1 MSRKALIAL
10 IVIMV
15 AAGGYYI
22 FKRFNGNNPDGD
34 KKENVAT
41 NKSSQKLD
49 ANKVNELLLGKWEI
63 AEHNI
68 IEAEDSSTLYLVKE
82 SEILDFYDYEVI
94 KIKQKM
100 TFSERSKFDDEK
112 KMTSKI
118 DSSYF
123 KGSLRIGNNIGNEK
137 KWILNSDGTKIEID
151 YEIFSICFSD
161 NYNQLTLTKPK
172 ENITITLKRW

>member
-34 KKENVAT
+34 KKETVTT

-63 AEHNI
+63 ADQNI
-68 IEAEDSSTLYLVKE
+68 VNTKHSSTLNYIKSCEMMEFL
-82 SEILDFYDYEVI
+82 LDNRYRKHDNE
-94 KIKQKM
+94 
-100 TFSERSKFDDEK
+100 FSGRV
-112 KMTSKI
+112 
-118 DSSYF
+118 
-123 KGSLRIGNNIGNEK
+123 GIGTNPYKN
-137 KWILNSDGTKIEID
+137 WSLNSDGTKIVISDDIFEIS
-151 YEIFSICFSD
+151 FSED
-161 NYNQLTLTKPK
+161 KNQLTLTKPE